1 VLEGQVKAP
10 EAPSPARVLL
20 VEDDPRTA
28 TMIGEML
35 RVIWSQGLVI
45 AHAERLG
52 DATQELLDHRTTCV
66 LLELADHEGDGLA
79 GLKHVR
85 AAAPDAPIIVLSDSA
100 DDGIGLRALQAG
112 AQDCLLKTELHPALL
127 SRAITYAV
135 ERKRS
140 EVQIV
145 HQAFHDP
152 LTALPNRALFL
163 DRLGVALDRSR
174 RTKIPVAVLFLDVD
188 KFKLI
193 NDSLGH
199 SAGDQVLIGLAD
211 RLREMLRPMDTM
223 ARFGGDEFTF
233 VFEGVESEQAALLIL
248 ERISRTA
255 SLPMRLNHGEASIT
269 VSIGL
274 AIVTDPALAPEDI
287 IRDADSAMYRAKQ
300 QGGSRYELFDESLR
314 RRARERLELQTAL
327 DQAIKRSELRVH
339 YQPRVSL
346 NGETRLV
353 GFEALVRWE
362 HPERGLIPP
371 DQFIGVAEDTRLILP
386 IGEYVLGQA
395 LRQIGR
401 WSTTLPGLTI
411 SVNLSPRQVEDR
423 DLVTSVASAIRA
435 SGADPSTLCVEITEA
450 TIQHNAE
457 LATSTLRDLK
467 TIGVQ
472 VAIDNFGTGYSSLS
486 SLKQLPVDTLKIH
499 QSFVSKLDT
508 DPAAADIV
516 GAVVELAHALR
527 LNVVAEGVETD
538 TQLARLRQLRC
549 DQAQGF
555 LFSQPVPPDQ
565 VYALLGSP

>member
-1 VLEGQVKAP
+1 VLEGQLKAP
-10 EAPSPARVLL
+10 EAPAPARVLL

-45 AHAERLG
+45 ARAERLG
-52 DATQELLDHRTTCV
+52 DATQELLDDRTTCV
-66 LLELADHEGDGLA
+66 LLDLAQRQGDRLA
-79 GLKHVR
+79 ALEQVR
-85 AAAPDAPIIVLSDSA
+85 AAAPDVPIIVLSDSA
-100 DDGIGLRALQAG
+100 ADGIGLRALQAG
-112 AQDCLLKTELHPALL
+112 AQDFLLKPELYPALL
-127 SRAITYAV
+127 SRAVTYAI

-140 EVQIV
+140 EVALA

-174 RTKIPVAVLFLDVD
+174 RTNLPVAVLFLDVD

-211 RLREMLRPMDTM
+211 RLQEMLRPMDTM

-233 VFEGVESEQAALLIL
+233 VFEGLESEQEALVIL

-255 SLPMRLNHGEASIT
+255 SQPMRLNSGEASIT

-274 AIVTDPALAPEDI
+274 AIVTDPEVPPEHI

-300 QGGSRYELFDESLR
+300 QGGAGYELFNESAR
-314 RRARERLELQTAL
+314 RRARELLELQTAL
-327 DQAIKRSELRVH
+327 DQAIKRSELRVY

-362 HPERGLIPP
+362 HPERGLISP

-386 IGEYVLGQA
+386 IGEYVLEQA
-395 LRQIGR
+395 LRQIKH

-411 SVNLSPRQVEDR
+411 SVNLSPRQLEDR
-423 DLVTSVASAIRA
+423 HLVTSIANAIQT
-435 SGADPSTLCVEITEA
+435 SGADPSMLGVEITEA

-457 LATSTLRDLK
+457 LATSTLQALK

-486 SLKQLPVDTLKIH
+486 SLKHLPVDTLKIH
-499 QSFVSKLDT
+499 QSFVSNLGT

-516 GAVVELAHALR
+516 GAVVELGHALR

-538 TQLARLRQLRC
+538 CQLAQLRHLRC
-549 DQAQGF
+549 DQAQGI
-555 LFSQPVPPDQ
+555 LFSQPIPSDQ

>member
-1 VLEGQVKAP
+1 
-10 EAPSPARVLL
+10 
-20 VEDDPRTA
+20 
-28 TMIGEML
+28 
-35 RVIWSQGLVI
+35 
-45 AHAERLG
+45 
-52 DATQELLDHRTTCV
+52 
-66 LLELADHEGDGLA
+66 
-79 GLKHVR
+79 
-85 AAAPDAPIIVLSDSA
+85 
-100 DDGIGLRALQAG
+100 
-112 AQDCLLKTELHPALL
+112 
-127 SRAITYAV
+127 
-135 ERKRS
+135 
-140 EVQIV
+140 
-145 HQAFHDP
+145 
-152 LTALPNRALFL
+152 
-163 DRLGVALDRSR
+163 
-174 RTKIPVAVLFLDVD
+174 
-188 KFKLI
+188 
-193 NDSLGH
+193 
-199 SAGDQVLIGLAD
+199 
-211 RLREMLRPMDTM
+211 
-223 ARFGGDEFTF
+223 
-233 VFEGVESEQAALLIL
+233 
-248 ERISRTA
+248 
-255 SLPMRLNHGEASIT
+255 MRLNHGEASIT

-450 TIQHNAE
+450 TIQYNAE
-457 LATSTLRDLK
+457 LATSTLQDLK

-486 SLKQLPVDTLKIH
+486 SLRQLPVDTLKIH